1 METNPSKDRLHVPSY
16 GTGAM
21 EGEVK
26 YTALVGR
33 QLFSII
39 FIIASGQ
46 HFTPEGIA
54 AAASHHVPWPHV
66 LVPFAGLMALTG
78 GLSVL
83 LGFHTRAG
91 AWLLVSFLVPVTLL
105 MHNFWAV
112 SDAAASQI
120 ERAMFMRN
128 VTMLGGALLISYF
141 GAGPLSLDGLL
152 KSSARISC
160 AGQRSGSQ
168 KALSIAEAGRGH
180 L

>member
-1 METNPSKDRLHVPSY
+1 M
-16 GTGAM
+16 
-21 EGEVK
+21 K
-26 YTALVGR
+26 YTALAGR

-46 HFTPEGIA
+46 HFTPQGIA

-66 LVPFAGLMALTG
+66 LVPLAGVMALAG

-83 LGFHTRAG
+83 LGFHTRTG
-91 AWLLVSFLVPVTLL
+91 AWLLVSFLLPVTVM

-112 SDAAASQI
+112 SDAASQI

-128 VTMLGGALLISYF
+128 ITMLGGALLISYF

-152 KSSARISC
+152 KSSPHERK
-160 AGQRSGSQ
+160 GRSELASFCPNFLRRTAIRVPKGVVNRRS
-168 KALSIAEAGRGH
+168 R
-180 L
+180 